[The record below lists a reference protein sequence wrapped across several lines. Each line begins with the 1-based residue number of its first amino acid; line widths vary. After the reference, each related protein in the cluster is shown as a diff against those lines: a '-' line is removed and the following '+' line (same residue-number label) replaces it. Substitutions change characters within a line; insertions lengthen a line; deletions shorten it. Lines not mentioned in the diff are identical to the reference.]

1 MKLMDKLQKEWFAD
15 FERVSKQVKL
25 ERANQD
31 MKWGQQNHDPVWW
44 MSILGEEVGESQK
57 AVLESSFGDKPWS
70 EYREELVQVAAVAM
84 AAIQCL
90 DRNGPPE
97 KPADKSKAVSS

>member
-1 MKLMDKLQKEWFAD
+1 MDKAQVEWFQD

-25 ERANQD
+25 ERACQD
-31 MKWGQQNHDPVWW
+31 NKWGQQNHDPVWW
-44 MSILGEEVGESQK
+44 MSILGEEVGEAQK
-57 AVLESSFGDKPWS
+57 AVLESSFGDKSWR
-70 EYREELVQVAAVAM
+70 EYRAELVQVAAVAV

-97 KPADKSKAVSS
+97 KPADKNKAVGS